1 MWTFADIS
9 TCPLKRG
16 GFPLSFAPKFK
27 DFRRPGCSGE
37 QIAQETIFVAEIP
50 AGSQKKLSPQGLS
63 RIFFFFYLIFVVRHL
78 VFVFFLA
85 EQLDISVFVIMDL
98 NS

>member
-50 AGSQKKLSPQGLS
+50 AGSQKKLSPQGLKVAVLD
-63 RIFFFFYLIFVVRHL
+63 FFEF
-78 VFVFFLA
+78 
-85 EQLDISVFVIMDL
+85 Q
-98 NS
+98 